1 MAKSMGMNLAS
12 GLQGMLKDGHNS
24 YEGVDEA
31 IMRNINAAKELA
43 AIVRTS
49 LGPNGMNKLVVNHL
63 DKTIVT
69 SDGATIVQE
78 LEVMHPAAKMVVLA
92 SQMQEQEAGDGTS
105 LVVTLTG
112 ELLKLAADLLREG
125 LHTAEI
131 LEGYRAAYMKTQEI
145 LPSLVCHTVAD
156 VRDPK
161 QLAFAIKTVIGS
173 KQYGF
178 EDALSPFVAE
188 ACLAVMPPAPAK
200 AMLAVENV
208 RVCKLLGGSTADSH
222 VVRGMVVQRD
232 SQGLVKRAENA
243 KVAVFACGLE
253 MSSTETKGT
262 VLIRTGE
269 ELMSYNKGEE
279 KVVEDAMKSIADAGT
294 KVIVAGGTVSDMCMH
309 FIEKYEM
316 MVIKVLSK
324 WELRRI
330 CNAVHAT
337 ALVRMGAP
345 TPDEM
350 GDCALVEVREVGLRK
365 VTVFSQDDDDSRI
378 ATIVLRASTQ
388 SLLNDLERAVDDSV
402 ACVRGLCRDPRFVP
416 GGGATEMELA
426 HQIFKHGESQT
437 GLDQYAIKKFAEALE
452 VVPRILSETS
462 GQDAEKVLATLR
474 TAHANGE
481 AKMGVDVDDDSV
493 ADKSGEGVVDLM
505 STKESALRLAVD
517 AAVTVLR
524 VDQIIMSKQ
533 AGGPKPRAP
542 KGDDE

>member
-31 IMRNINAAKELA
+31 IVRNINAAKELA

-69 SDGATIVQE
+69 SDGATIVRE
-78 LEVMHPAAKMVVLA
+78 LEVMHPAAKMVVMA

-112 ELLKLAADLLREG
+112 ELLKLAAELLREG

-131 LEGYRAAYMKTQEI
+131 LEGYRAAYIQAQTI
-145 LPSLVCHTVAD
+145 LPTLVCHTVAD
-156 VRDPK
+156 VRDKK
-161 QLAFAIKTVIGS
+161 QLTFAIKAVIGS

-178 EDALSPFVAE
+178 EDTLAPFVAE
-188 ACLAVMPPAPAK
+188 ACLAVMPPLPAK

-208 RVCKLLGGSTADSH
+208 RVCKMLGGSTANSH
-222 VVRGMVVQRD
+222 VIHGMVVQRD
-232 SQGLVKRAENA
+232 TQGLVKRAVQP

-253 MSSTETKGT
+253 ASSTETKGT

-279 KVVEDAMKSIADAGT
+279 KVVEDAMKSISDAGT
-294 KVIVAGGTVSDMCMH
+294 KVIIAGGTVSDMCMH

-316 MVIKVLSK
+316 MVVKIQSK

-350 GDCALVEVREVGLRK
+350 GSCALVEVREVGLRK

-378 ATIVLRASTQ
+378 ATILLRASTE

-426 HQIFKHGESQT
+426 HQIYKHGESQT

-462 GQDAEKVLATLR
+462 GQDAEKVLAALR
-474 TAHANGE
+474 TAHTNGE
-481 AKMGVDVDDDSV
+481 ANAGVDVDGDSIG
-493 ADKSGEGVVDLM
+493 DKTGEGVVDLM

-542 KGDDE
+542 QQDD

>member
-1 MAKSMGMNLAS
+1 
-12 GLQGMLKDGHNS
+12 
-24 YEGVDEA
+24 
-31 IMRNINAAKELA
+31 
-43 AIVRTS
+43 
-49 LGPNGMNKLVVNHL
+49 
-63 DKTIVT
+63 
-69 SDGATIVQE
+69 
-78 LEVMHPAAKMVVLA
+78 
-92 SQMQEQEAGDGTS
+92 
-105 LVVTLTG
+105 G
-112 ELLKLAADLLREG
+112 ELLKLAAELLREG

-131 LEGYRAAYMKTQEI
+131 LEGYRAAYIKAQEI
-145 LPSLVCHTVAD
+145 LPTLVCHTVTD
-156 VRDPK
+156 VRDAK

-178 EDALSPFVAE
+178 EDTLSPFVAE
-188 ACLAVMPPAPAK
+188 ACLAVMPPLPAK

-232 SQGLVKRAENA
+232 SEGLIKRAEQA

-279 KVVEDAMKSIADAGT
+279 KVVDDAMKSIADAGA

-309 FIEKYEM
+309 FIEKYNM
-316 MVIKVLSK
+316 MLVRVLSK

-350 GDCALVEVREVGLRK
+350 GECALVEVREVGLRK
-365 VTVFSQDDDDSRI
+365 VTVFSQNDDDSRI

-426 HQIFKHGESQT
+426 YQIFKHGESQARAKMT

-462 GQDAEKVLATLR
+462 GQDAEKV
-474 TAHANGE
+474 
-481 AKMGVDVDDDSV
+481 
-493 ADKSGEGVVDLM
+493 
-505 STKESALRLAVD
+505 
-517 AAVTVLR
+517 
-524 VDQIIMSKQ
+524 
-533 AGGPKPRAP
+533 
-542 KGDDE
+542 

>member
-12 GLQGMLKDGHNS
+12 GLQGMLKEGHSS

-31 IMRNINAAKELA
+31 ILRNINAAKELA

-63 DKTIVT
+63 GKTIVT
-69 SDGATIVQE
+69 SDGATIVRE
-78 LEVMHPAAKMVVLA
+78 LEVMHPAAKMVVMA
-92 SQMQEQEAGDGTS
+92 SQMQEQETGDGTS

-112 ELLKLAADLLREG
+112 ELLKLAAELLREG

-131 LEGYRAAYMKTQEI
+131 LEGYRTAYMKAQEI
-145 LPSLVCHTVAD
+145 LPTLVCHTVKN
-156 VRDPK
+156 VRDSK
-161 QLAFAIKTVIGS
+161 ELAFAIKTVIGS

-178 EDALSPFVAE
+178 EDTLAPFVAE

-200 AMLAVENV
+200 PTLSVENV
-208 RVCKLLGGSTADSH
+208 RVCKLLGASTADSH
-222 VVRGMVVQRD
+222 VVHGMVIQRD
-232 SQGLVKRAENA
+232 VEGSIKRAEQA
-243 KVAVFACGLE
+243 KVSVFACGLE
-253 MSSTETKGT
+253 ASSTETKGT

-279 KVVEDAMKSIADAGT
+279 KVVEDAIKSIADSGT
-294 KVIVAGGTVSDMCMH
+294 KVIVAGGTISDMCMH

-316 MVIKVLSK
+316 MVLKVQSK
-324 WELRRI
+324 WELRRV

-337 ALVRMGAP
+337 ALVRMGPP

-350 GDCALVEVREVGLRK
+350 GSCSLVEVREIGLRK

-378 ATIVLRASTQ
+378 ATIVLRASTD
-388 SLLNDLERAVDDSV
+388 SLLNDLERAVDDCV

-416 GGGATEMELA
+416 GGGASEMQLA
-426 HQIFKHGESQT
+426 HQIFKYGESQT
-437 GLDQYAIKKFAEALE
+437 GLDQYAIDKFAEALE
-452 VVPRILSETS
+452 VIPRIISETS
-462 GQDAEKVLATLR
+462 GQDVEKTLAALR
-474 TAHANGE
+474 TAHASGDS
-481 AKMGVDVDDDSV
+481 KMGVDVEGDSITDQS
-493 ADKSGEGVVDLM
+493 AAGVLDLM

-542 KGDDE
+542 GGDDD

>member
-69 SDGATIVQE
+69 SDGATIVRE

-112 ELLKLAADLLREG
+112 ELLKLAAELLREG

-131 LEGYRAAYMKTQEI
+131 LEGYRAAYIKTQEI

-178 EDALSPFVAE
+178 EDSLSPFVAE
-188 ACLAVMPPAPAK
+188 ACLAVMPPPPAK

-365 VTVFSQDDDDSRI
+365 VTVFSQDDDDARI

-426 HQIFKHGESQT
+426 HQIFKHGESQARR
-437 GLDQYAIKKFAEALE
+437 Q
-452 VVPRILSETS
+452 R
-462 GQDAEKVLATLR
+462 QEK
-474 TAHANGE
+474 HY
-481 AKMGVDVDDDSV
+481 
-493 ADKSGEGVVDLM
+493 
-505 STKESALRLAVD
+505 
-517 AAVTVLR
+517 
-524 VDQIIMSKQ
+524 
-533 AGGPKPRAP
+533 
-542 KGDDE
+542 

>member
-31 IMRNINAAKELA
+31 IVRNINAAKELA

-131 LEGYRAAYMKTQEI
+131 LEGYRAAYIKAQEI

-178 EDALSPFVAE
+178 EDSLSPFVAE

>member
-69 SDGATIVQE
+69 SDGATIVRE
-78 LEVMHPAAKMVVLA
+78 LEVMHPAAKMVVMA

-112 ELLKLAADLLREG
+112 ELLKLAAELLREG

-131 LEGYRAAYMKTQEI
+131 LEGYRAAYIQAQAV
-145 LPSLVCHTVAD
+145 LPTLVCHTVAD
-156 VRDPK
+156 VRDKK
-161 QLAFAIKTVIGS
+161 QLTFAIKGVIGS

-178 EDALSPFVAE
+178 EDTLAPFVAE
-188 ACLAVMPPAPAK
+188 ACLAVMPPLPAK

-208 RVCKLLGGSTADSH
+208 RVCKMLGGSTANSH
-222 VVRGMVVQRD
+222 VIHGMVVQRD
-232 SQGLVKRAENA
+232 TQGLVKRAENP

-253 MSSTETKGT
+253 ASSTETKGT

-279 KVVEDAMKSIADAGT
+279 KVVEDAMKSISDAGT
-294 KVIVAGGTVSDMCMH
+294 KVIIAGGTVSDMCMH

-316 MVIKVLSK
+316 MVVKVQSK

-350 GDCALVEVREVGLRK
+350 GSCALVEVREVGLRK

-378 ATIVLRASTQ
+378 ATILLRA
-388 SLLNDLERAVDDSV
+388 R
-402 ACVRGLCRDPRFVP
+402 C
-416 GGGATEMELA
+416 
-426 HQIFKHGESQT
+426 
-437 GLDQYAIKKFAEALE
+437 
-452 VVPRILSETS
+452 
-462 GQDAEKVLATLR
+462 
-474 TAHANGE
+474 
-481 AKMGVDVDDDSV
+481 
-493 ADKSGEGVVDLM
+493 GVVCRR
-505 STKESALRLAVD
+505 SLRREGREEVGVAIFVN
-517 AAVTVLR
+517 VGR
-524 VDQIIMSKQ
+524 S
-533 AGGPKPRAP
+533 RR
-542 KGDDE
+542 

>member
-69 SDGATIVQE
+69 SDGATIVRE

-131 LEGYRAAYMKTQEI
+131 LEGYRAAYIKTQEI

-178 EDALSPFVAE
+178 EDSLSPFVAE
-188 ACLAVMPPAPAK
+188 ACLAVMPPPPAK

-426 HQIFKHGESQT
+426 HQIT

-462 GQDAEKVLATLR
+462 GQNAEKVVLAALR

-524 VDQIIMSKQ
+524 V
-533 AGGPKPRAP
+533 
-542 KGDDE
+542 

>member
-31 IMRNINAAKELA
+31 IIRNINAAKELA

-78 LEVMHPAAKMVVLA
+78 LEVMHPAAKMVVMA

-112 ELLKLAADLLREG
+112 ELLKLAAELLREG

-131 LEGYRAAYMKTQEI
+131 LEGYRAAYIKAQEI
-145 LPSLVCHTVAD
+145 LPTLVCHTVTD
-156 VRDPK
+156 VRDAK

-178 EDALSPFVAE
+178 EDTLSPFVAE
-188 ACLAVMPPAPAK
+188 ACLAVMPPLPAK

-232 SQGLVKRAENA
+232 SEGVIKRAEQA

-279 KVVEDAMKSIADAGT
+279 KVVDDAMKSIADAGA

-309 FIEKYEM
+309 FIEKYNM
-316 MVIKVLSK
+316 MLVRVLSK

-350 GDCALVEVREVGLRK
+350 GECALVEVREVGLRK
-365 VTVFSQDDDDSRI
+365 VTVFSQNDEDSRI

-462 GQDAEKVLATLR
+462 GQDAEKVLAALR
-474 TAHANGE
+474 TAHGNGQV
-481 AKMGVDVDDDSV
+481 KMGVDVDDDSIG
-493 ADKSGEGVVDLM
+493 DKSGEGVVDLM

-542 KGDDE
+542 RAADE

>member
-12 GLQGMLKDGHNS
+12 GLQGMLKEGHNS

-31 IMRNINAAKELA
+31 ILRNINAAKELA

-63 DKTIVT
+63 GKTIVT
-69 SDGATIVQE
+69 SDGATIVRE
-78 LEVMHPAAKMVVLA
+78 LDVMHPAAKMVVMA
-92 SQMQEQEAGDGTS
+92 SEMQEQEAGDGTS

-112 ELLKLAADLLREG
+112 ELLKLAAELLREG

-131 LEGYRAAYMKTQEI
+131 LEGYRAAYAKAQEV
-145 LPSLVCHTVAD
+145 LPSLVCHTVSD
-156 VRDPK
+156 MRDEK
-161 QLAFAIKTVIGS
+161 QLAFAIKTTIGS

-178 EDALSPFVAE
+178 EDILAPFVAE
-188 ACLAVMPPAPAK
+188 ACLAVMPPLPAK
-200 AMLAVENV
+200 PSLSVENV
-208 RVCKLLGGSTADSH
+208 RVCKLLGGSAADSH

-232 SQGLVKRAENA
+232 AQGWVKRAENA

-253 MSSTETKGT
+253 ASSTETKGT

-269 ELMSYNKGEE
+269 ELMNYNKGEE
-279 KVVEDAMKSIADAGT
+279 KVVEDSIKAIFEAGT

-309 FIEKYEM
+309 FIEKYNM
-316 MVIKVLSK
+316 MIVKVLSK

-350 GDCALVEVREVGLRK
+350 GSCALVEVQEVGLRK
-365 VTVFSQDDDDSRI
+365 VTVFSQNDDDSRI
-378 ATIVLRASTQ
+378 ATIVLRASTE

-416 GGGATEMELA
+416 GAGATEMELA
-426 HQIFKHGESQT
+426 HQISKFGESQT
-437 GLDQYAIKKFAEALE
+437 GLDQYAINKFAEALE
-452 VVPRILSETS
+452 VIPRILSETS
-462 GQDAEKVLATLR
+462 GHDAEKVLASLR
-474 TAHANGE
+474 TAHGNGE
-481 AKMGVDVDDDSV
+481 SQVGVDVDSDSV
-493 ADKSGEGVVDLM
+493 CNKTEEGVIDLM

-542 KGDDE
+542 RADDE